1 MYDYNKPI
9 KRGDIYYIA
18 NSKCY
23 ATNPNDTAG
32 RPGIIVS
39 ANELNERSPLV
50 QVVYLTSQ
58 EKRLMPTHVS
68 VMCSKPST
76 ALCENITTVHKDRLG
91 DYIRT
96 CTNEEM
102 ADIEDGIR
110 CALGLTTVPR
120 PVESVEREQNISAV
134 SVERNLYKALY
145 EQLLDKVTVR

>member
-1 MYDYNKPI
+1 MFERKI

-23 ATNPNDTAG
+23 ATDPNNTAG

-39 ANELNERSPLV
+39 ANELNERSILV
-50 QVVYLTSQ
+50 QIVYLTSQ

-96 CTNEEM
+96 CTEEEM

-110 CALGLTTVPR
+110 AALGLAAVPR
-120 PVESVEREQNISAV
+120 PVEREDVSSA

>member
-1 MYDYNKPI
+1 MFERKI

-23 ATNPNDTAG
+23 ATDPNNTAG

-39 ANELNERSPLV
+39 ANELNERSILV
-50 QVVYLTSQ
+50 QIVYLTSQ

-76 ALCENITTVHKDRLG
+76 ALCENITTVHEDRLG

-96 CTNEEM
+96 CTEEEM

-110 CALGLTTVPR
+110 AALGLAAVPR
-120 PVESVEREQNISAV
+120 PVESAEREQDISAV

-145 EQLLDKVTVR
+145 EQLLDKVTVRL